1 MNKYIFVS
9 ATGTYVLYT
18 HQHKSALPQKVTS
31 TLGTELPFIVGRN
44 LKHIMGLLR
53 MFIMLVS
60 CINSKLSFLI
70 FLYKLQNVNE
80 YWLVEKNS
88 APCIQYILKSPNV
101 VRRILLT
108 VILHTL
114 TSAITDCTFSDFP
127 VIIKDKFHDIL
138 PTL

>member
-9 ATGTYVLYT
+9 ATGAYVFYT

-31 TLGTELPFIVGRN
+31 TLDTELPLIGGRN

-53 MFIMLVS
+53 MYIMQVS

-70 FLYKLQNVNE
+70 FLYKLQNVNV
-80 YWLVEKNS
+80 YWLVEKSS
-88 APCIQYILKSPNV
+88 APCIQYIPKSPKV

-108 VILHTL
+108 DILHTL
-114 TSAITDCTFSDFP
+114 TSAIYRLHIFRFSCNN
-127 VIIKDKFHDIL
+127 
-138 PTL
+138 